1 MPDAAAIAD
10 VAVVVPMYNEAT
22 VIGNVVRDLGGAFD
36 RVICVDDG
44 SRDASGK
51 LARAAGAVVVTH
63 PVNLGQG
70 AALQTGIRFAL
81 EDGHIQ
87 FVVTFDADGQHR
99 VVDAARL
106 VDAAR
111 HQAVDVVLGSRFAAG
126 GGGVAVPRARRAVL
140 AAGVAFTRATT
151 GLALTDAHNGLRVLT
166 RTAAERIDLTQTGM
180 AHASELLS
188 QIARHRLSYVE
199 VPVTIDYTDYS
210 RSRGQSNINA
220 LNILFDLGLARLS
233 QGWSRIQ

>member
-1 MPDAAAIAD
+1 
-10 VAVVVPMYNEAT
+10 MYDEAT
-22 VIGNVVRDLGGAFD
+22 VIGDVVRDLRSTFA

-44 SRDASGK
+44 SRDTSGR
-51 LARAAGAVVVTH
+51 LARQAGAVVVTH

-70 AALQTGIRFAL
+70 AALQTGICFAL
-81 EDGHIQ
+81 QDPDVHFI
-87 FVVTFDADGQHR
+87 VTFDADGQHR
-99 VVDAARL
+99 VADAARM

-111 HQAVDVVLGSRFAAG
+111 HHQVDVVLGSRFAAAG
-126 GGGVAVPRARRAVL
+126 GDVAVPRARRAVL
-140 AAGVAFTRATT
+140 SAGVAFTRATT
-151 GLALTDAHNGLRVLT
+151 GLALTDAHNGLRVLS
-166 RTAAERIDLTQTGM
+166 RVAAESIDLTQTGM

-210 RSRGQSNINA
+210 RSRGQSNVNA

-233 QGWSRIQ
+233 QGRSRVQ

>member
-1 MPDAAAIAD
+1 
-10 VAVVVPMYNEAT
+10 MYDEAT
-22 VIGNVVRDLGGAFD
+22 VIGDVVRDLRSTFA

-44 SRDASGK
+44 SRDASGR
-51 LARAAGAVVVTH
+51 LARQAGADVVTH

-70 AALQTGIRFAL
+70 AALQTGICFAL
-81 EDGHIQ
+81 EDPDVHFI
-87 FVVTFDADGQHR
+87 VTFDADGQHR
-99 VVDAARL
+99 VVDAARM

-111 HQAVDVVLGSRFAAG
+111 HEAVDVVLGSRFAAEG
-126 GGGVAVPRARRAVL
+126 GDVAVPRARRAL
-140 AAGVAFTRATT
+140 LSAGVAFTRATT

-166 RTAAERIDLTQTGM
+166 RVAAERIDLTQTGM

-233 QGWSRIQ
+233 QGWSRVQ